1 MKSVC
6 ETPLDFFRMCVAI
19 AIIIYGPFVTVELYQ
34 FRERVELYQLN
45 SRNVIQNLNSKV
57 SHLSFVQQEA
67 VCLAQN
73 IYFEAGTES
82 VNGKEAV
89 AAVTLNRVK
98 DARFPKTT
106 CGVVYQ
112 NNKRGC
118 QFSWTC
124 DGKPD
129 VIRNEKVFGES
140 LNIAQQYLLGRK
152 NSRIISPDVVYYH
165 ANYVKPEWAKQKRW
179 VTSIGAHIFYR

>member
-1 MKSVC
+1 M
-6 ETPLDFFRMCVAI
+6 
-19 AIIIYGPFVTVELYQ
+19 YGPFVTLELYQ
-34 FRERVELYQLN
+34 FRERVELYQLS
-45 SRNVIQNLNSKV
+45 SRSVIENLNSKV
-57 SHLSFVQQEA
+57 SHLSFVQKEA

-82 VNGKEAV
+82 AGGKEAV

-98 DARFPKTT
+98 DSRFPKTA
-106 CGVVYQ
+106 CAVVYQ
-112 NNKRGC
+112 NNKNGC

-140 LNIAQQYLLGRK
+140 LSIAQEYLLGTK

-165 ANYVKPEWAKQKRW
+165 ANYVKPEWAKKKHLAA
-179 VTSIGAHIFYR
+179 SIGAHIFYR